1 VPDRVTIG
9 PGEVAI
15 HAPVI
20 LELHALAADD
30 AAFLAAAAR
39 TLKKFRKAS
48 GPLRWP
54 MPGPEPK
61 GDLFGAETWRANQ
74 RFAEM
79 DWKRLDMDAAAI
91 LLPDTVFLRGAELAG
106 VLPVLMELPL
116 RAAHY
121 APQFSLLASG
131 ARSRLVT
138 ADADY
143 ALPRQAL
150 MPLATFATRLLAR
163 FGETIA
169 QPEERKE
176 FERLARDAAALAR

>member
-1 VPDRVTIG
+1 MPGRVTIG

-20 LELHALAADD
+20 LDLHALSPDD
-30 AAFLAAAAR
+30 AAFLAGAAR
-39 TLKKFRKAS
+39 ALGKFRKAG

-61 GDLFGAETWRANQ
+61 GDLFGAETWRAHQ
-74 RFAEM
+74 RFAEL

-106 VLPVLMELPL
+106 LLPLLMELPL

-131 ARSRLVT
+131 ARSRLVST
-138 ADADY
+138 DADY
-143 ALPRQAL
+143 ALPRQSFA
-150 MPLATFATRLLAR
+150 PLAGFATRLLAR
-163 FGETIA
+163 FAESIGN
-169 QPEERKE
+169 PEERKE

>member
-1 VPDRVTIG
+1 MPNRVTIG
-9 PGEVAI
+9 PGEAAI

-20 LELHALAADD
+20 LDLLALSPDD
-30 AAFLAAAAR
+30 AAFLAAAGR
-39 TLKKFRKAS
+39 TLRKFRKAS

-74 RFAEM
+74 RFAEL
-79 DWKRLDMDAAAI
+79 DWERQDMEAAAL
-91 LLPDTVFLRGAELAG
+91 LLPDTVFLTGAELAG
-106 VLPVLMELPL
+106 LLPLLMELPL

-143 ALPRQAL
+143 ALPRPSFA
-150 MPLATFATRLLAR
+150 PLAGFATRLLAR
-163 FGETIA
+163 FADAIGN
-169 QPEERKE
+169 PEERKE